1 MQMGLLALK
10 ALISAA
16 KAAPIVIGA
25 GKMIHTGREVKR
37 NFHEAFHPRKDVI
50 VMKKST
56 FAALIVVFAAIAGAL
71 TAAYFYLRR
80 REAELDEYE
89 QLLFSEDFSH
99 EVEVDPEYGL
109 TLEEDEEAAE

>member
-16 KAAPIVIGA
+16 KAAPIVVGA
-25 GKMIHTGREVKR
+25 GKMIHTGKEVKR

-50 VMKKST
+50 VMRKST

-71 TAAYFYLRR
+71 MAAYFYLRR
-80 REAELDEYE
+80 REVELDEYE

-99 EVEVDPEYGL
+99 EVEEDP
-109 TLEEDEEAAE
+109 TQDTVADEEAAE